1 MPEGVRVSVV
11 MPVHNAAPYVEM
23 AVQSALASDLRQLEV
38 IVVDDGSEDQSAAI
52 VEAISDP
59 RVVLVRTP
67 PSGGPSRPR
76 NIGIA
81 RAKAPYV
88 AFLDADDLIKPDKL
102 STAVAALEQH
112 PHAAFAF
119 ADFESVDE
127 NDALLKA
134 SFLSGYEALTT
145 LTAAPT
151 SGGWH
156 LIRQQQ
162 LARALVRE
170 NFIGTSGVVARTAIV
185 AKIGAFDEQLK
196 YSEDRDLWFRLAHS
210 YDALYRDRVGH
221 SYRIRTG
228 SLTHGPKIRNAR
240 ARIAVLRREK
250 ARWQR
255 GERAVRA
262 ELDSLIAENFAGIGY
277 EERRHDRARA
287 ILMFARAFATSPQ
300 VRWLRGMLGS
310 VVS

>member
-228 SLTHGPKIRNAR
+228 SLT
-240 ARIAVLRREK
+240 
-250 ARWQR
+250 
-255 GERAVRA
+255 
-262 ELDSLIAENFAGIGY
+262 
-277 EERRHDRARA
+277 
-287 ILMFARAFATSPQ
+287 
-300 VRWLRGMLGS
+300 
-310 VVS
+310 